1 MSRRPAGDFKTTYA
15 ADMALLDTRFYRVGF
30 WALLLVLALAP
41 WWLGNY
47 LFLLNIIGIFAIGAC
62 GLTLL
67 TGFTGQISL
76 GHAAFMAIGAYTS
89 ALFTQGMSAR
99 VSEIHVFGI
108 SFPGLGLWFPLALPL
123 AGAVSFLFGALVGL
137 PSLRIKGLYLAIA
150 TLAFQFL
157 TEYVIIHAFGG
168 VGAIGVASP
177 QIGPWK
183 VREETQFYYLLLVIW
198 VAAGVFT
205 ANLARSRIGLA
216 FMAIRDRD
224 YAAQVL
230 GINLL
235 YFKTLAFGI
244 AAFYAGVAGSL
255 WAHYTKLITPEHF
268 GIGTSIEYVAMV
280 VIGGLTSV
288 WGPHL
293 GAAFARL
300 LSDGLR
306 IVAPMLITVLPSFGR
321 IATPLREII
330 FGVILIGLLIWE
342 PGGIAMLLRKLKRR
356 LDLWPYTY

>member
-1 MSRRPAGDFKTTYA
+1 MSLRPAGDFKTTYA
-15 ADMALLDTRFYRVGF
+15 ADMALLDTRLYRAGF
-30 WALLLVLALAP
+30 WVLLAALALAP
-41 WWLGNY
+41 LWLRNY
-47 LFLLNIIGIFAIGAC
+47 LFLLNIIGIFAVGAC

-89 ALFTQGMSAR
+89 AVFTQAMSTR
-99 VSEIHVFGI
+99 VPEISLFGLT
-108 SFPGLGLWFPLALPL
+108 FPGLGIWFPLAVPL
-123 AGAVSFLFGALVGL
+123 AGVVSFLFGALVGL

-157 TEYVIIHAFGG
+157 TEYVIIHIFGG

-183 VREETQFYYLLLVIW
+183 LRDETQFYYLLLVIW
-198 VAAGVFT
+198 LAAGVFT

-235 YFKTLAFGI
+235 YYKTLAFGI

-255 WAHYTKLITPEHF
+255 WAHYTKLISPEHF
-268 GIGTSIEYVAMV
+268 NIGISIDYIAMV

-293 GAAFARL
+293 GAAFVRV

-306 IVAPMLITVLPSFGR
+306 IVTPMLVSVLPVFAK

-330 FGVILIGLLIWE
+330 FGVILIALLIWE
-342 PGGIAMLLRKLKRR
+342 PGGLAMLLRKLKRR